1 MLNRQTMANIK
12 RVATDMCMMD
22 YRVQDQDIVRMK
34 YGNEAADNN
43 IVWNFK
49 QRLGEDVEILSISV
63 VHIVSWE
70 KIELGNG
77 MEVTQPKKVMYLC
90 TYAYP
95 EEPNWDE

>member
-1 MLNRQTMANIK
+1 MANIK

-22 YRVQDQDIVRMK
+22 YWPDKDKIRK
-34 YGNEAADNN
+34 EYSNEAAENN

-63 VHIVSWE
+63 VYIVSWD
-70 KIELGNG
+70 KIDLGGG
-77 MEVTQPKKVMYLC
+77 METTVPKKVMYLC

-95 EEPNWDE
+95 EEPNWCE